1 MIMNISNKDR
11 IFDTV
16 VDTTKLYV
24 SMKSYFTI
32 RQYKSKPGYGYVYLF
47 VTGNKQRE
55 RINIDL
61 EILLSDWDNKK
72 KKLLETSNENLDKNL
87 ILDNYMSKVTKIKT
101 EFRLADKVITPK
113 LLKREL
119 LDGLIRVNFVAFFKA
134 ALEDDR
140 ATIERG
146 TFERYEAI
154 YNKLHEYNPEVYFSE
169 LTLTF
174 FDKYRNW
181 LSQVKGNVKTTIN
194 SNIIILKKYLLK
206 AVKYGIKIKFDANDI
221 KGGNTNGNRTYL
233 TPGELK
239 RLFEYYESSFIHPSF
254 KLVLGY
260 FLFDCMTGL
269 RIGDLMKIER
279 RELLEN
285 EISWV
290 NKKSKRDQY
299 MLLNLKAQSIVN
311 ECPELFIKK
320 FSEKHL
326 NEEIKKIMKACNIEK
341 PVSFHVGRHTF
352 ATCFLRPEVGGSV
365 HHLQKLLKHRSI
377 NTTMVYV
384 HILES
389 EANEQVFALDKL
401 FVA

>member
-1 MIMNISNKDR
+1 MISANKDR

-32 RQYKSKPGYGYVYLF
+32 RKYKSKPGMGYVYLF

-61 EILLSDWDNKK
+61 EISLSDWDKK
-72 KKLLETSNENLDKNL
+72 KKRLLENSKENLDKNL
-87 ILDNYMSKVTKIKT
+87 ILENYLSKVTKIKT
-101 EFRLADKVITPK
+101 EFRLSDKVITPK

-119 LDGLIRVNFVAFFKA
+119 LDGLIRVNFVAFLKLA
-134 ALEDDR
+134 IEDDR
-140 ATIERG
+140 ANLEPG
-146 TFERYEAI
+146 TYERYMAV
-154 YNKLHEYNPEVYFSE
+154 YNKLYEYNPEVFFSE
-169 LTLTF
+169 MNLNF
-174 FDKYRNW
+174 FDKYRTW
-181 LSQVKGNVKTTIN
+181 LSETKGNIKSTIN
-194 SNIIILKKYLLK
+194 SNIIVLKKYLLR
-206 AVKYGIKIKFDANDI
+206 AVKYGIKIKFDANDVR
-221 KGGNTNGNRTYL
+221 GGNTNGNRTYL

-279 RELLEN
+279 RDLIEK

-299 MLLNLKAQSIVN
+299 MLLNLKAQSIL
-311 ECPELFIKK
+311 EQCDDLFVKK

-326 NEEIKKIMKACNIEK
+326 NEEIKKIMKVCNIDK
-341 PVSFHVGRHTF
+341 SVSFHVGRHTF

-377 NTTMVYV
+377 NSTMIYV

-401 FVA
+401 FAA